1 MYPHAVPH
9 FPAPMAILVEM
20 SKCAS
25 LVDTEL
31 PFRLRPRSMQS
42 HKETICVQ
50 CLLHPRSQ
58 PTAPCHARPPSSEH
72 AAFTGRMAVQAH
84 ALLIRHLAGV
94 IPSHVN
100 LVVCQLLQVIIVI
113 AVHRLQLAHV
123 LARVI

>member
-1 MYPHAVPH
+1 
-9 FPAPMAILVEM
+9 
-20 SKCAS
+20 
-25 LVDTEL
+25 
-31 PFRLRPRSMQS
+31 
-42 HKETICVQ
+42 
-50 CLLHPRSQ
+50 
-58 PTAPCHARPPSSEH
+58 
-72 AAFTGRMAVQAH
+72 MAVQAH